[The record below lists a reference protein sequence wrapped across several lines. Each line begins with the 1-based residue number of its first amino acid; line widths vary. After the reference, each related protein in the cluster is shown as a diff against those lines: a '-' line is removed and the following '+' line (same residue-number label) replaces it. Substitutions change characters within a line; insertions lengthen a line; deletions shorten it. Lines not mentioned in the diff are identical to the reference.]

1 MVNVTEVN
9 LPDPNSLFETVSIP
23 SISFKDSKIGDS
35 FTGTIA
41 KLETAQVR
49 DFDSNE
55 PKFWD
60 DGKPQLQV
68 VLTLDT
74 DYADPANPE
83 DDGVRKLYLVGA
95 KLTAMKAAV
104 KEFGKPVAV
113 GQVIT
118 ITFTGEKPNANKRFN
133 ATKLYGVKLAEGTG
147 TNKAVDALLGTG
159 AEAVA
164 EGGKLTAEQIAKIEK
179 LSASGFDDVE
189 IADAVKV
196 NLYDVKAVLAAKPF

>member
-35 FTGTIA
+35 FTGTIT

-74 DYADPANPE
+74 DYADPTNPE

>member
-1 MVNVTEVN
+1 MSV
-9 LPDPNSLFETVSIP
+9 P

-35 FTGTIA
+35 FTGTITA
-41 KLETAQVR
+41 LETAQVR

-74 DYADPANPE
+74 EYADPTNPE
-83 DDGVRKLYLVGA
+83 DDGTRKLYLVGA

-104 KEFGKPVAV
+104 KEFGQPVAV
-113 GQVIT
+113 GQKIT

-133 ATKLYGVKLAEGTG
+133 ATKLYGVKLEAGAG
-147 TNKAVDALLGTG
+147 NSKAVDAVLGTG
-159 AEAVA
+159 ATEVSD
-164 EGGKLTAEQIAKIEK
+164 KLTAAQLEKIQK
-179 LSASGFDDVE
+179 LSAAGLDDGE
-189 IADAVKV
+189 IAETMGINKYAVISA
-196 NLYDVKAVLAAKPF
+196 LETF

>member
-1 MVNVTEVN
+1 MVNVAEVN
-9 LPDPNSLFETVSIP
+9 LPDPNSLFATVSVP
-23 SISFKDSKIGDS
+23 SISFKDAKIGDS
-35 FTGTIA
+35 FTGTITH
-41 KLETAQVR
+41 LETAQVR

-74 DYADPANPE
+74 EYTDPTNPE
-83 DDGVRKLYLVGA
+83 DDGTRKLYLVGA

-147 TNKAVDALLGTG
+147 SSKAVDALLGTG
-159 AEAVA
+159 ASEESA
-164 EGGKLTAEQIAKIEK
+164 K
-179 LSASGFDDVE
+179 LSAEQVTKIKTLSQNGFDDAE
-189 IADAVKV
+189 IAAAVKV
-196 NLYDVKAVLAAKPF
+196 TLYDVKAVLAEDLI

>member
-1 MVNVTEVN
+1 MVNVAEVN
-9 LPDPNSLFETVSIP
+9 LPDPNSLFATVSVP

-35 FTGTIA
+35 FTGTIT

-74 DYADPANPE
+74 EYADPTDPE
-83 DDGVRKLYLVGA
+83 DDGTRKLYLVGA

-147 TNKAVDALLGTG
+147 SSKAVDALLGTG
-159 AEAVA
+159 ASEESA
-164 EGGKLTAEQIAKIEK
+164 K
-179 LSASGFDDVE
+179 LSAEQVTKIKTLSQNGFDDAE
-189 IADAVKV
+189 IAAAVKV
-196 NLYDVKAVLAAKPF
+196 NLYDVKAVLAEDLI

>member
-1 MVNVTEVN
+1 MVNVAEVN
-9 LPDPNSLFETVSIP
+9 LPDPNSLFATVSVP

-35 FTGTIA
+35 FTGTIT

-74 DYADPANPE
+74 EYTDPTDPE
-83 DDGVRKLYLVGA
+83 DDGTRKLYLVGA

-147 TNKAVDALLGTG
+147 SSKAVDALLGTG
-159 AEAVA
+159 ASEESA
-164 EGGKLTAEQIAKIEK
+164 K
-179 LSASGFDDVE
+179 LSAEQVTKIKTLSQNGFDDAE
-189 IADAVKV
+189 IAAAVKV
-196 NLYDVKAVLAAKPF
+196 NLYDVKAVLAEELI

>member
-1 MVNVTEVN
+1 MVNVQDVN
-9 LPDPNSLFETVSIP
+9 LPDPNSLFASVSVP

-35 FTGTIA
+35 FTGTITA
-41 KLETAQVR
+41 LETAQVR

-74 DYADPANPE
+74 EYADPTNPE
-83 DDGVRKLYLVGA
+83 DDGTRKLYLVGA

-104 KEFGKPVAV
+104 KEFGQPVAV
-113 GQVIT
+113 GQKIT

-133 ATKLYGVKLAEGTG
+133 ATKLYGVKLEAGAG
-147 TNKAVDALLGTG
+147 NSKAVDAVLGTG
-159 AEAVA
+159 ATEVSD
-164 EGGKLTAEQIAKIEK
+164 KLTAAQLEKIQK
-179 LSASGFDDVE
+179 LSAAGLDDGE
-189 IADAVKV
+189 IAETMGINKYAVISA
-196 NLYDVKAVLAAKPF
+196 LETF